1 MTDSVWETVFI
12 VTDVETT
19 GSSAEKN
26 RITDVACVIVQG
38 GEIIRQFSALVNP
51 HQFIPPF
58 IAKMTGISQAMVAA
72 APDPED
78 VFPEVSDIVSDPRA
92 IFVAHNA
99 GFDFG
104 FINSTLER
112 CNLPEIEI
120 PTLCTLK
127 LARRLI
133 DGKTKKNVGSLADHF
148 GIKVKNRHRALGDAL
163 ATAEILIEFMD
174 MAEKDHSITTID
186 ELLHFQNKPIK
197 HFKAPTPVYK
207 RVESSLEQLPY
218 DPGVYKF
225 YDKQGK
231 ILYVGKAKCL
241 HNRVRSYFQPESF
254 TSRKIANMT
263 KKIYSVDWECT
274 ATELGA
280 LLLESAEIKKHKPY
294 YNTVD
299 KKYQKY
305 YFIKFLNNVEF
316 PRIELT
322 DKIEKDNAEYFGPF
336 RSPYAVNEII
346 QTIDNKFKLRK
357 CEGKLKP
364 SAENKPC
371 FYHHIDRCFAP
382 CSLQITEKEYQKE
395 VKKAEFFLTGNDE
408 GMISHFTDE
417 MLALSEDLKF
427 EEAANMRNRIA
438 ELRKLF
444 DRKQDVP
451 ASINNN
457 NFAMVLPAS
466 DQSKTVEIFLIK
478 SGKLVF
484 QEQVGRK
491 APLTEAHRTI
501 RSEFFSRRKPG
512 ALSLSDQDIDKLRI
526 ITAWTFRHK
535 STGSFVYSN
544 GMTAND
550 FIFEF
555 DKAVRNTVFE
565 SEDVE

>member
-1 MTDSVWETVFI
+1 
-12 VTDVETT
+12 
-19 GSSAEKN
+19 
-26 RITDVACVIVQG
+26 
-38 GEIIRQFSALVNP
+38 
-51 HQFIPPF
+51 
-58 IAKMTGISQAMVAA
+58 
-72 APDPED
+72 
-78 VFPEVSDIVSDPRA
+78 
-92 IFVAHNA
+92 
-99 GFDFG
+99 
-104 FINSTLER
+104 
-112 CNLPEIEI
+112 
-120 PTLCTLK
+120 
-127 LARRLI
+127 
-133 DGKTKKNVGSLADHF
+133 
-148 GIKVKNRHRALGDAL
+148 
-163 ATAEILIEFMD
+163 
-174 MAEKDHSITTID
+174 
-186 ELLHFQNKPIK
+186 
-197 HFKAPTPVYK
+197 
-207 RVESSLEQLPY
+207 
-218 DPGVYKF
+218 
-225 YDKQGK
+225 
-231 ILYVGKAKCL
+231 
-241 HNRVRSYFQPESF
+241 
-254 TSRKIANMT
+254 
-263 KKIYSVDWECT
+263 
-274 ATELGA
+274 
-280 LLLESAEIKKHKPY
+280 LESAEIKKHKPY